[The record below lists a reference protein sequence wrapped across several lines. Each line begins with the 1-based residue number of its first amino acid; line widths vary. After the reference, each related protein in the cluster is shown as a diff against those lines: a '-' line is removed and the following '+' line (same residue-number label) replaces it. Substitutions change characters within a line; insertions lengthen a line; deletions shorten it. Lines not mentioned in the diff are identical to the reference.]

1 MENKMENKKQ
11 GYNPMKAVSGNDP
24 RGEKKQ
30 TVTITEDLKVV
41 VNANNGVYD
50 GAEHVCINGS
60 FVIGAHSVALLV
72 AAIEGKNIMGSASS
86 QGFCI
91 IGDGETI
98 GIVDDLTKER
108 NRLNDV
114 IGDLKRMQE
123 ERLKCMRGEYTKSCD
138 AYEKTIDVL
147 KEALHKANLADRD
160 IRNKIKQ
167 FNKTRR
173 PWERKLNIEIK

>member
-1 MENKMENKKQ
+1 MEKENKQK
-11 GYNPMKAVSGNDP
+11 
-24 RGEKKQ
+24 
-30 TVTITEDLKVV
+30 VTITPELKVIV
-41 VNANNGVYD
+41 ETDNGILKD
-50 GAEHVCINGS
+50 QTEHVCINGT
-60 FVIGAHSVALLV
+60 FVIDAHSVALLV
-72 AAIEGKNIMGSASS
+72 AAIEGKNILGCASS

-108 NRLNDV
+108 NRLHDV

-147 KEALHKANLADRD
+147 KEALHKAELADRD
-160 IRNKIKQ
+160 IRNKIKL
-167 FNKTRR
+167 FNEARR
-173 PWERKLNIEIK
+173 PWERKLKIEE

>member
-1 MENKMENKKQ
+1 MEQENKTKQ
-11 GYNPMKAVSGNDP
+11 K
-24 RGEKKQ
+24 
-30 TVTITEDLKVV
+30 VTITSELGVIVETDNGILK
-41 VNANNGVYD
+41 D
-50 GAEHVCINGS
+50 QTEHVCINGS
-60 FVIGAHSVALLV
+60 FVIDAHSVALLV

-123 ERLKCMRGEYTKSCD
+123 ERLKRMRGEYTESRE

-147 KEALHKANLADRD
+147 KEALHKAELADRD

-167 FNKTRR
+167 FNESRR
-173 PWERKLNIEIK
+173 PWERKLKIEE

>member
-1 MENKMENKKQ
+1 MEKENKQKVIITPELGVIVETDNGILK
-11 GYNPMKAVSGNDP
+11 N
-24 RGEKKQ
+24 Q
-30 TVTITEDLKVV
+30 T
-41 VNANNGVYD
+41 
-50 GAEHVCINGS
+50 EHVCINGS
-60 FVIGAHSVALLV
+60 FVIDAHSVALLV
-72 AAIEGKNIMGSASS
+72 AAVEGKNIMSRASL

-123 ERLKCMRGEYTKSCD
+123 ERLKHMREEYTKSCD

-147 KEALHKANLADRD
+147 KEALHKANLADSD

-167 FNKTRR
+167 FNEARR
-173 PWERKLNIEIK
+173 PWERKLEIEEK

>member
-1 MENKMENKKQ
+1 MEKENKQKVIITPELGVIVETDNGILK
-11 GYNPMKAVSGNDP
+11 D
-24 RGEKKQ
+24 Q
-30 TVTITEDLKVV
+30 T
-41 VNANNGVYD
+41 
-50 GAEHVCINGS
+50 EHVCINGT
-60 FVIGAHSVALLV
+60 FVIDAHSVALLV
-72 AAIEGKNIMGSASS
+72 AAVEGKNIMGSASTR
-86 QGFCI
+86 GLCI

-123 ERLKCMRGEYTKSCD
+123 ERLKHMRGEYTERCE

-147 KEALHKANLADRD
+147 KEALHKAELAARD

-167 FNKTRR
+167 FNEARR
-173 PWERKLNIEIK
+173 PWERKLEIEEK

>member
-1 MENKMENKKQ
+1 MEKENKQKVIITPELGVIVETDNGILK
-11 GYNPMKAVSGNDP
+11 D
-24 RGEKKQ
+24 Q
-30 TVTITEDLKVV
+30 T
-41 VNANNGVYD
+41 
-50 GAEHVCINGS
+50 EHVCINGS
-60 FVIGAHSVALLV
+60 FVIDAHSVALLV

-98 GIVDDLTKER
+98 AIVDDLIKER

-123 ERLKCMRGEYTKSCD
+123 KRLERIREEYTESCES
-138 AYEKTIDVL
+138 YKKTIDVL

-167 FNKTRR
+167 FNESRR
-173 PWERKLNIEIK
+173 SWERKLVIDEK

>member
-1 MENKMENKKQ
+1 MEKENKQK
-11 GYNPMKAVSGNDP
+11 
-24 RGEKKQ
+24 
-30 TVTITEDLKVV
+30 VTITPELGVIVETDNGILK
-41 VNANNGVYD
+41 D
-50 GAEHVCINGS
+50 QTEHVCINGS
-60 FVIGAHSVALLV
+60 FVIDAHSVALLV

-123 ERLKCMRGEYTKSCD
+123 ERFKCMRGEYTKSCD

-167 FNKTRR
+167 FNKSRR
-173 PWERKLNIEIK
+173 LWERKLEIEEK